1 MLDAARRVSQ
11 QFQNDHPECP
21 WEQMIGMRHKIAH
34 DYMQVNFD
42 IVWDAATM
50 DLPLLLEK
58 LNRIFPHEKK

>member
-1 MLDAARRVSQ
+1 
-11 QFQNDHPECP
+11 
-21 WEQMIGMRHKIAH
+21 MIGMRHKIAH